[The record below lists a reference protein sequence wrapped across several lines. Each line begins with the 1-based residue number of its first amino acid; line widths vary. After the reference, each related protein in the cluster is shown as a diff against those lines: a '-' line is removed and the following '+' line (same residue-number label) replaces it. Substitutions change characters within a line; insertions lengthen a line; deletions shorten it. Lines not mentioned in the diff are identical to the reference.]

1 MATNDSRRR
10 GDALEHD
17 IFAATYTLL
26 QEQDYQ
32 QITFSQ
38 VAARAHTSRSVIYR
52 YWDNV
57 LDLVMQTIFYE
68 IEVTPSVL
76 NQDDFDMGSLRA
88 DLIAL
93 ATTFARATQTGP
105 NQYFR
110 IVFLSAVRQDQRREL
125 QRVMDRVRA
134 GNLAIMDQLIQRA
147 VQRGELVRV
156 PNQTARMVL
165 FDMLRYYDMTYGV
178 AAIDGDRIHH
188 LVDDIVMPALR
199 NG

>member
-17 IFAATYTLL
+17 IFAATYALL

-52 YWDNV
+52 YWDSV
-57 LDLVMQTIFYE
+57 LDLVIQTILYE

-93 ATTFARATQTGP
+93 ATTFAQATQTGP

-125 QRVMDRVRA
+125 QRMMDCVRA